1 MTRITRILPVLTFM
15 ISVAV
20 LVLALWQVVGDA
32 PWEDRVTEAKQW
44 AVGPQGLKGTIG
56 VIGP

>member
-1 MTRITRILPVLTFM
+1 MNVKRNLTALM
-15 ISVAV
+15 IGSVAV

-44 AVGPQGLKGTIG
+44 AVGPQGLKGAIG

>member
-1 MTRITRILPVLTFM
+1 MNVKRNLTALM
-15 ISVAV
+15 IGSVAV